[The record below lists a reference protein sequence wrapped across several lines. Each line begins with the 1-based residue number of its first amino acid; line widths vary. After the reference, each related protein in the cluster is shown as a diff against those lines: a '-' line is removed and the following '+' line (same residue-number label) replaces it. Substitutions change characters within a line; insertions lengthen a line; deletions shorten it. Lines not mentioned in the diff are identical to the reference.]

1 MVYNIDTT
9 TFLLERLRSDKN
21 LRRICGWECIAQ
33 IPSEATFSR
42 AFADFAE
49 TKLPQRAH
57 KALIEKTLADEVIL
71 HNARD
76 STAIEAREKP
86 RKKAANKCAQKK
98 TPNKKGRPKKSEEQ
112 PEPEPELTRIQ
123 KQRTMTLE
131 EMLNDLPT
139 ACDKGA
145 KKDSKGNVM
154 YWTGYKLHLDTI
166 DGGIPVS
173 ALVTSASLN
182 DSQVAIPLATITGA
196 RIINCYDLMDA
207 AYDVPTIIE
216 HSQSLG
222 HVPLIDKNP
231 RRNKELKKTLEAEN
245 LARKTLNLVLP
256 ETLLYNTRSTAERAN
271 SRLKD
276 EFGACKIRVRG
287 HIKVACHLLFGVLT
301 LAADQL
307 MQLVT

>member
-1 MVYNIDTT
+1 
-9 TFLLERLRSDKN
+9 
-21 LRRICGWECIAQ
+21 
-33 IPSEATFSR
+33 
-42 AFADFAE
+42 
-49 TKLPQRAH
+49 
-57 KALIEKTLADEVIL
+57 VIL
-71 HNARD
+71 HNSRD

-86 RKKAANKCAQKK
+86 QRKVANESAKKK
-98 TPNKKGRPKKSEEQ
+98 TPKKKGRPKKSEEQ

-131 EMLNDLPT
+131 EMLKDLPK

-182 DSQVAIPLATITGA
+182 DSQAAIPLATIT
-196 RIINCYDLMDA
+196 RERVINCYDLMDA

-231 RRNKELKKTLEAEN
+231 RRNKELKEALAAES
-245 LARKTLNLVLP
+245 LARKTLNLVFP
-256 ETLLYNTRSTAERAN
+256 ETLRYNARSAAERVN

-276 EFGACKIRVRG
+276 EFGACKVRVRG
-287 HIKVACHLLFGVLT
+287 HAKVACHLLFGVLI

-307 MQLVT
+307 IQLVA